1 MERNISKEH
10 EIRIATEI
18 ESDSILLLLKVAQW
32 LQYKEV
38 DQWQYLLGEEATA
51 EILECIREKYTYVVL
66 KEDEIVGTV
75 TVSLNKMNGMNI
87 FLVKRKFLIHY
98 IFIDLR

>member
-18 ESDSILLLLKVAQW
+18 ESDSILLLLKEVAQW

-38 DQWQYLLGEEATA
+38 DQ
-51 EILECIREKYTYVVL
+51 
-66 KEDEIVGTV
+66 
-75 TVSLNKMNGMNI
+75 
-87 FLVKRKFLIHY
+87 
-98 IFIDLR
+98 